1 MQGNKE
7 TIAHFLNNSNEQII
21 VPVYQRNYSWK
32 QSNCDQLY
40 DDLMQNIESNKESP
54 QALTHFFGSV
64 VEEEWSP
71 VNKIDNLNRDFF
83 VLCHD

>member
-32 QSNCDQLY
+32 QSNCGHL
-40 DDLMQNIESNKESP
+40 
-54 QALTHFFGSV
+54 ATHFLS
-64 VEEEWSP
+64 SLDL
-71 VNKIDNLNRDFF
+71 NSSMDNLNLSSFLSILY
-83 VLCHD
+83 V